1 MEGYMGDGDVFDFES
16 VFGILACF
24 FILRFVTL
32 SGCAV

>member
-24 FILRFVTL
+24 FLRFVTL